1 MRFAIVLLLVSASAM
16 AGDTARIGGKIVTT
30 GMTTAEVLDRAG
42 QPTAREDIT
51 NKFGAVLGQ
60 RWEYHDGRKMITLW
74 VQYGKVV
81 RVDEQ

>member
-60 RWEYHDGRKMITLW
+60 RWEYHDGRKMVTLW
-74 VQYGKVV
+74 VQTGKVV

>member
-1 MRFAIVLLLVSASAM
+1 
-16 AGDTARIGGKIVTT
+16 
-30 GMTTAEVLDRAG
+30 MTTAEVLDRAG

-60 RWEYHDGRKMITLW
+60 RWEYHDGRKMVTLW
-74 VQYGKVV
+74 VQTGKVV